1 MESNKLILYIR
12 TIRHLRLKQLYYQ
25 LYYRARK
32 IFKRKKE
39 IEISIAPVTLLRWND
54 YYFHP
59 NSYQENNTFEFL
71 NITHCFSNTIN
82 WNYSGYG
89 KLWTYNLNYFEF
101 LNQKELD
108 TERGI
113 SLIKNYIK
121 DNNTLLDGLEP
132 YPMSLRGIN
141 WIKFLNRNKIHDQ
154 EINKTLFQHYLIL
167 SKNIEYHLLANH
179 LLENGFSLYFAAYFF
194 KDEIFYELAR
204 SILLEQLK
212 EQVLED
218 GAHFELSPMY
228 HQIVLYRLLD
238 CINLSSSNKWDKD
251 DLLPFLKLKALKML
265 GWLEVI
271 TFSNGNIPM
280 VNDST
285 YDIAPSSKEL
295 FHYAKSLNLKWN
307 KSKLTDSGYRKF
319 SNKLYELFLDVGN
332 IGPSYQPGH
341 AHSDTLSFELY
352 KEGLPIMVDTG
363 ISTYE
368 KNDLR
373 NIQRSTES
381 HNTVRIGNIDQSQV
395 WGGFRVGSR
404 AKIISLKEKD
414 GFIEAS
420 HNGYKQLGLIHTRSF
435 EVNEKSIVI
444 SDTLSKATSLDQ
456 NAYLHFHPDISE
468 IEITDHQIKL
478 LDRGIMIK
486 ISNANKIS
494 KRVYNYALGF
504 NLTKPAVMIEIQ
516 FEKELKVVID
526 L

>member
-1 MESNKLILYIR
+1 MDSNKLILYIR

-71 NITHCFSNTIN
+71 NLTHCFSNTIN
-82 WNYSGYG
+82 WNYSGHG

-121 DNNTLLDGLEP
+121 NNNTLLDGLEP
-132 YPMSLRGIN
+132 YPISLRGIN

-228 HQIVLYRLLD
+228 HQILLYRLLD
-238 CINLSSSNKWDKD
+238 CINLSSSNKWNKD
-251 DLLPFLKLKALKML
+251 DLLSFLKLKAIKML

-295 FHYAKSLNLKWN
+295 FHYAKSLNLEWPVN
-307 KSKLTDSGYRKF
+307 ELTDSGYRKF

-332 IGPSYQPGH
+332 IGPRYQPGH
-341 AHSDTLSFELY
+341 AHSDTFSFELY
-352 KEGLPIMVDTG
+352 KEGLPIIVDTG

-373 NIQRSTES
+373 NSQRSTES

-404 AKIISLKEKD
+404 AKIISLNEKD
-414 GFIEAS
+414 GFIVAS

-435 EVNEKSIVI
+435 DVNEKSIVI
-444 SDTLSKATSLDQ
+444 SDTLSKATSLGQ

-478 LDRGIMIK
+478 LDQGILIK